1 MPKQNPGE
9 RPTKKIMAAA
19 AGETPKSKTR
29 IVRTKP
35 ASPAMPGTRVS
46 SPSPKWPPN
55 HKALGLAHDPS
66 EIDDTTEED

>member
-19 AGETPKSKTR
+19 AGETPKKKT

-35 ASPAMPGTRVS
+35 PAPAMPHERFKRPV
-46 SPSPKWPPN
+46 PKWPPT
-55 HKALGLAHDPS
+55 HSSLARDPS